1 MNDIIFNI
9 VQVVIVSAI
18 LAVLRYLIPFLIQL
32 LRSHNYNF
40 AADIIETAVRAA
52 EQSFIGHGR
61 GDEKYR
67 YAVETIKSAFGKY
80 NIKITDDQICQLIEA
95 AVQTMNA
102 EMPPKE
108 AQNV

>member
-1 MNDIIFNI
+1 MNDILFNI
-9 VQVVIVSAI
+9 LQVLVVSAI
-18 LAVLRYLIPFLIQL
+18 AAILRYLIPLLIQT
-32 LRSHNYNF
+32 LRAHDYNF
-40 AADIIETAVRAA
+40 AANIVETAVRAA

>member
-1 MNDIIFNI
+1 MNDILFNI
-9 VQVVIVSAI
+9 IQVLVVSAI
-18 LAVLRYLIPFLIQL
+18 AAILRYLIPLLIQT
-32 LRSHNYNF
+32 LRAHDYNF
-40 AADIIETAVRAA
+40 AASIVETAVRAA

-80 NIKITDDQICQLIEA
+80 NIIITDDQICQLIEA

>member
-1 MNDIIFNI
+1 MNDILFNI
-9 VQVVIVSAI
+9 LQVLVVSAI
-18 LAVLRYLIPFLIQL
+18 AAILRYLIPLLIQT
-32 LRSHNYNF
+32 LRAHDYNF
-40 AADIIETAVRAA
+40 AANIVETAVRAA

-67 YAVETIKSAFGKY
+67 YAVETIKSAFSKY

>member
-1 MNDIIFNI
+1 MNDILFNI
-9 VQVVIVSAI
+9 IQVLVVSAI
-18 LAVLRYLIPFLIQL
+18 AAILRYLIPLLIQT
-32 LRSHNYNF
+32 LRAHDYNF
-40 AADIIETAVRAA
+40 AANIVETAVRAA